1 MVTKKEVLLMSV
13 GQFWINMHFKL
24 TKNYMIWKLTI
35 LNITTASVKG
45 VLFLN
50 NWKDEE
56 SRRLDIHNF
65 LCLHCSSLSRGS

>member
-1 MVTKKEVLLMSV
+1 MSV

-56 SRRLDIHNF
+56 SRRLDIYNF
-65 LCLHCSSLSRGS
+65 LCLYCSSLSRGS